1 MSNLSAGIFPPA
13 RDDRVW
19 GVRTGAVRGRWVS
32 NCCDGIAGRRPSSG
46 QTAGTLRDSSV
57 LSTENQLETADRTE
71 TALPLDRDIAGR
83 VRIGRKISTKT
94 SDDCRSLLPPRPN
107 LCLINQSP
115 RPHLGVDPLDGTSR
129 VRRFELRHVHRLA
142 VHRSDQCLAMWAPGG
157 AWQCGIPPGAPGGG
171 AW

>member
-1 MSNLSAGIFPPA
+1 MSNLSSGIFPPA

-71 TALPLDRDIAGR
+71 TALPLDRDIVGR
-83 VRIGRKISTKT
+83 VRIGRDISTET
-94 SDDCRSLLPPRPN
+94 SDGCRSLLPPRPN

-115 RPHLGVDPLDGTSR
+115 RPHL
-129 VRRFELRHVHRLA
+129 RFLLMNNSIRSFGRHLKSQNIETLKCDIKKH
-142 VHRSDQCLAMWAPGG
+142 QKFT
-157 AWQCGIPPGAPGGG
+157 
-171 AW
+171 